1 ARALGKARRRPARHL
16 DRRRGHAPIAAR
28 GPGACRYRAGD
39 AEHAGPGGDGRDRLV
54 RDHRGR
60 RRAAGPR
67 EGDPRCAG
75 RRDRGRRREPGGHGD
90 RALGDRAHLRVSPHG
105 GARRRG
111 RAPRILAPRGGG
123 ARPADRRGIR
133 ALRAQERTPSRGAP
147 QHGHLS
153 WRHERGGD
161 LPAREGRA
169 ADGTLE
175 GRVRRLPADPRA
187 WNGGRRA
194 SRGAPVRN
202 AVTAIVI
209 ALACAGGLWLA
220 SVDARTDDTG
230 VEAGLIFLIAAAL
243 SAVRPRAAVII
254 AMIVGAPIPISEAL
268 QGGGIP
274 GGIAA
279 LGFAGAGALA
289 GAYLG
294 IVARRGLQPSS

>member
-1 ARALGKARRRPARHL
+1 
-16 DRRRGHAPIAAR
+16 
-28 GPGACRYRAGD
+28 
-39 AEHAGPGGDGRDRLV
+39 
-54 RDHRGR
+54 
-60 RRAAGPR
+60 
-67 EGDPRCAG
+67 
-75 RRDRGRRREPGGHGD
+75 
-90 RALGDRAHLRVSPHG
+90 
-105 GARRRG
+105 
-111 RAPRILAPRGGG
+111 
-123 ARPADRRGIR
+123 
-133 ALRAQERTPSRGAP
+133 
-147 QHGHLS
+147 
-153 WRHERGGD
+153 
-161 LPAREGRA
+161 
-169 ADGTLE
+169 
-175 GRVRRLPADPRA
+175 
-187 WNGGRRA
+187 
-194 SRGAPVRN
+194 VRN

-230 VEAGLIFLIAAAL
+230 VEAGLILLIAAAL